1 MISLDVMAKIMAYL
15 DVKSLFT
22 NVPVNFTIDLV
33 LKSVF
38 SNSITEFHGLTK
50 FQLKTLLHWTS
61 KGTVFQFNGQLLEQ
75 IDRVSIGKPYRSPIS
90 RRVHELGVGSNSK

>member
-1 MISLDVMAKIMAYL
+1 M
-15 DVKSLFT
+15 KSLFT
-22 NVPVNFTIDLV
+22 NLTVNFTIDLV

-61 KGTVFQFNGQLLEQ
+61 KSTVFQFSGKLLEQ
-75 IDRVSIGKPYRSPIS
+75 IDRVSTGKPYRFPIS
-90 RRVHELGVGSNSK
+90 RHVHELGVGSNSK